1 MTRLDDGAMR
11 LRDGCPVWQAG
22 PLTPPQRTS
31 SPISIETDILVVGA
45 GSTGSFLAERFTR
58 DGYRVALIDRHA
70 PASGSTAASTAMLLW
85 ELDASLLEIED
96 RLGMEA
102 AAAISSACRQHV
114 FTIGELVHRLCIEC
128 DFAFRRSLY
137 LAGNRL
143 DAADLREEH
152 RLRGHIGIK
161 GAYVDEGGLAARGFV
176 GGGGLLYPGSAE
188 VDPVKLARGLLA
200 VAQARGAVVI
210 SPATA
215 MVYHTLRDGVCVE
228 TREGDVVRARALVLA
243 NGYEM
248 PDFLPVPACGHTIV
262 STWAMAT
269 EHGKAP
275 AWPDNALVWEASDP
289 YLYMRATLDGR
300 VIVGGADETGVDDA
314 ARKGMTAAKV
324 AKLETQ
330 SRDRALGLGDLQPEF
345 AWSGAFGQ
353 TGDSLPL
360 IGPVPGRPHC
370 LAAYGYGG
378 NGITFS
384 ALSATMLAAQLAG
397 ETHPLARF
405 CALDR
410 G

>member
-1 MTRLDDGAMR
+1 MARLDDGAMR
-11 LRDGCPVWQAG
+11 LRDGYPVWQAG
-22 PLTPPQRTS
+22 PLAPPQRTS
-31 SPISIETDILVVGA
+31 LPLTVETDILIIGA

-70 PASGSTAASTAMLLW
+70 PATGSTAASTAMLLW

-114 FTIGELVHRLCIEC
+114 FTIGELVHRLRLDC
-128 DFAFRRSLY
+128 DFAFRPSLY
-137 LAGNRL
+137 LAGNKL

-152 RLRGHIGIK
+152 KLRAHLGIE
-161 GAYVDEGGLAARGFV
+161 GAWIAEGELAARGFR
-176 GGGGLLYPGSAE
+176 GDGGLLYQGSAE

-215 MVYHTLRDGVCVE
+215 MVYETLHTGVRVE
-228 TREGDVVRARALVLA
+228 TREGDVIRARTLVLA

-248 PDFLPVPACGHTIV
+248 PDFVPLPACGHTIV
-262 STWAMAT
+262 ATWAMAT
-269 EHGKAP
+269 ERGVAP

-300 VIVGGADETGVDDA
+300 VIIGGADETDVDDER
-314 ARKGMTAAKV
+314 RKALTAAKV
-324 AKLETQ
+324 ATLEAQ
-330 SRDRALGLGDLQPEF
+330 SRERALALNAQGPEF

-353 TGDSLPL
+353 TGDSMPL
-360 IGPVPGRPHC
+360 IGSMPGRPHC

-384 ALSATMLAAQLAG
+384 ALSATMLSAHLAG
-397 ETHPLARF
+397 ERHPLARF